1 LVTISHLVKKIVND
15 KPFLQE
21 ALAQKIISYGNL
33 AEQLTPKIEEE
44 LGKSIKHSAVV
55 MALRRYSDE
64 LKDLHEKVKPF
75 DYRSEIVM
83 KTNICDI
90 NAVKSPA
97 LVNKLNKLYSIV
109 DFEKGDVLNI
119 IVGNFEISIV
129 TNEKYKDDVIKFL
142 KGEKILNKESNLVAL
157 TIRFGSSE
165 FFNTPGVVFTI
176 IRKLAWENI
185 NIYEIVSTMTELTL
199 ILDKKNSMKAYDAL
213 QGLMVK

>member
-1 LVTISHLVKKIVND
+1 MVTISHLVKKIVNE

-33 AEQLTPKIEEE
+33 AEQLTPKIEED
-44 LGKSIKHSAVV
+44 LGKKIKHSAAV

-64 LKDLHEKVKPF
+64 LKDMHEKVKPF

-90 NAVKSPA
+90 NVVKSPK
-97 LVNKLNKLYSIV
+97 LMTKLNKLYGFV
-109 DFEKGDVLNI
+109 DFEKGDILNVI
-119 IVGNFEISIV
+119 IGNFEISIV
-129 TNEKYKDDVIKFL
+129 TNERYKDKVIQFL
-142 KGEKILNKESNLVAL
+142 KGEKIVKKESNLVAL

-199 ILDKKNSMKAYDAL
+199 ILDKKNSMKAYDGL
-213 QGLMVK
+213 QSLMVK